1 MNTAK
6 KVKAKEIFDSFTKY
20 CKYYISNIPF
30 ILDVLTSL
38 DFL

>member
-1 MNTAK
+1 MNTIK

-20 CKYYISNIPF
+20 CKYYISKIPF
-30 ILDVLTSL
+30 ILYVLTSL